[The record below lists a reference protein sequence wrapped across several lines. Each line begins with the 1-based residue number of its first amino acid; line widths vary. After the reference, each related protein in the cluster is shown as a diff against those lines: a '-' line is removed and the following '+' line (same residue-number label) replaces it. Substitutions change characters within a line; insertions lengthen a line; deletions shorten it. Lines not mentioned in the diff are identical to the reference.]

1 MCYNYK
7 LSRCHLSLLVMSILL
22 IIFSAGGTT
31 DDTDQK
37 IIGDLNLRNFSIIIL
52 IFGCILFLY
61 SLCNICSKK

>member
-1 MCYNYK
+1 MCNYK
-7 LSRCHLSLLVMSILL
+7 ISKCHVSLLVMSILL

-37 IIGDLNLRNFSIIIL
+37 IVGDLNLQHFSIIVL
-52 IFGCILFLY
+52 VLGCALFLY